1 MANFWHPG
9 APLALP
15 DSSKLLWL
23 YHIIPE
29 KRERERWLEKVA
41 EIIKFGL
48 IRDELSRMQVVGG
61 LVGKLRTWSK
71 EYYLVQ

>member
-1 MANFWHPG
+1 
-9 APLALP
+9 
-15 DSSKLLWL
+15 L

-61 LVGKLRTWSK
+61 LVGKLRT
-71 EYYLVQ
+71 